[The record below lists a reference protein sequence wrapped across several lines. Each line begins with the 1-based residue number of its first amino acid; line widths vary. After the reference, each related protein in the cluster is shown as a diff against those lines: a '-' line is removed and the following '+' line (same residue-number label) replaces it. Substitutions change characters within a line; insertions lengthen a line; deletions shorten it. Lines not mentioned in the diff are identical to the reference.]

1 MNLGAMVPHLKRSFT
16 KHPEI
21 LAVYAF
27 GSMMKGTDRRSKDW
41 DLSSDLDLGILFDE
55 DRLPKRKHWDRQWE
69 IYGELGSTVK
79 QDLDLVVLNDASLGL
94 VHQILRT
101 GKRIYERPGRRHRRE
116 EAQLLIE
123 ALDFLPTKE
132 WIENRIVGHVKVSR
146 G

>member
-1 MNLGAMVPHLKRSFT
+1 MDLHALVPKLKTCFA

-27 GSMMKGTDRRSKDW
+27 GSMVKGTSRRSRDW

-55 DRLPKRKHWDRQWE
+55 DRLPKRKHWDRQWK

-79 QDLDLVVLNDASLGL
+79 QDLDLVVLNGAPLGL
-94 VHQILRT
+94 THQILRT
-101 GKRIYERPGRRHRRE
+101 GKRIYERPGRHHHRE